1 MEPGM
6 NYQCGCFI
14 ALIAFW
20 IIWASIFGRGFWLN
34 IPWPGY
40 GCPGYYVDTEYL
52 GGDDWT
58 PDGHNWWK
66 KEPEIPPPNFP
77 PSLIKA
83 NVHFV
88 DETLEG
94 MIAEG
99 RLIEAREYLRGM
111 IDIAKEMKD
120 RKCELNYKTYEKKI
134 VDASMKPR
142 LGNDYE

>member
-1 MEPGM
+1 M
-6 NYQCGCFI
+6 
-14 ALIAFW
+14 
-20 IIWASIFGRGFWLN
+20 
-34 IPWPGY
+34 
-40 GCPGYYVDTEYL
+40 
-52 GGDDWT
+52 
-58 PDGHNWWK
+58 
-66 KEPEIPPPNFP
+66 
-77 PSLIKA
+77 
-83 NVHFV
+83 

-142 LGNDYE
+142 LGND